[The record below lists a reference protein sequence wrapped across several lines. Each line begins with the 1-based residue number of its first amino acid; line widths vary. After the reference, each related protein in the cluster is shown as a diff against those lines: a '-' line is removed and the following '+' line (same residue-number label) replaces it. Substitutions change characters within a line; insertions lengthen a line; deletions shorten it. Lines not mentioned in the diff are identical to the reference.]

1 MEIKIGD
8 IFHNNYLTVEVV
20 SLSIKGQNN
29 YLIKLLKSSNTRLK
43 IGETYYI
50 HSFDLRRMSKGI
62 PSMDI
67 E

>member
-1 MEIKIGD
+1 MEIKVGD

-29 YLIKLLKSSNTRLK
+29 YLIKLLKSTNTRLK
-43 IGETYYI
+43 VGETYYM
-50 HSFDLRRMSKGI
+50 HSFDLRRMSKYVS
-62 PSMDI
+62 SMDI

>member
-1 MEIKIGD
+1 MEIKKGD

-20 SLSIKGQNN
+20 LLPIKGQNN
-29 YLIKLLKSSNTRLK
+29 YLIKLLKSTNTRLK

-50 HSFDLRRMSKGI
+50 HSFDLRRMSKCI